1 MMEKRNMRAQEW
13 RKRRQVTK
21 EITFPS
27 GLTAMVRPMDISA
40 LLRIDREMPDY
51 VTSLLSEFVNGNVI
65 DSRNVEYWRG
75 FYGLCEE
82 LARAMFVS
90 PRIVDEPR
98 DDQDEIS
105 PKDIGENDLLW
116 LFTNLVGKPIEQMSS
131 FRQEQS
137 KPVDTVEYAESDG
150 DAS

>member
-1 MMEKRNMRAQEW
+1 MRAQEW